1 VTHDTGP
8 TTIPLD
14 TLRLSLERQVR
25 AALAMLRDA
34 VERCPGSLW
43 DDPGPTNAF
52 WQIAYHTLYFTHLYL
67 QPEEAAF
74 RPWPGHQADVQH
86 PDGIAGPADP
96 ASPLP
101 LVPEPYTR
109 GQVLAYAAHLD
120 ERLHDALQAI
130 DLLAPDSGPAREPA
144 PPAAPRC
151 AARGPGAEPR
161 GRRRRLGELAGG
173 GRRELTGRGTL
184 AGNPYPLARGMMG
197 PRVIAT
203 SPGRP
208 PIGGEACTS
217 SCPSS
222 RCPRPA
228 T

>member
-130 DLLAPDSGPAREPA
+130 DLLAPDSGFSWYRPMGKLEHQLVNLRHLQHH
-144 PPAAPRC
+144 AAQ
-151 AARGPGAEPR
+151 
-161 GRRRRLGELAGG
+161 LAD
-173 GRRELTGRGTL
+173 RVRNH
-184 AGNPYPLARGMMG
+184 AGVG
-197 PRVIAT
+197 VDWV
-203 SPGRP
+203 
-208 PIGGEACTS
+208 
-217 SCPSS
+217 SS
-222 RCPRPA
+222 RA
-228 T
+228 ADAAS